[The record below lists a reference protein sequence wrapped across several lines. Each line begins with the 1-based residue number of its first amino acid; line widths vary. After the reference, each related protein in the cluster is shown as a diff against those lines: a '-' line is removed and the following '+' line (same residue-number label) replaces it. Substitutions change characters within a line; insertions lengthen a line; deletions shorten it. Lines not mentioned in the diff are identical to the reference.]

1 MTVAEEAL
9 RLLKQI
15 REDLKRLNEKVD
27 LILEGQRKQRA
38 PIGSEYMQV
47 LESQKPPLDV
57 ASLLSLTDH
66 LRKTAMA
73 MVELQKAT
81 AETVAEKTGRRRATE
96 SDCLNQLVRMGY
108 LKKKREGLKVF
119 FYIE

>member
-27 LILEGQRKQRA
+27 LILEGQRKQGA
-38 PIGSEYMQV
+38 PIGSEHMQV

-81 AETVAEKTGRRRATE
+81 AEMVAEKTGRRRATE